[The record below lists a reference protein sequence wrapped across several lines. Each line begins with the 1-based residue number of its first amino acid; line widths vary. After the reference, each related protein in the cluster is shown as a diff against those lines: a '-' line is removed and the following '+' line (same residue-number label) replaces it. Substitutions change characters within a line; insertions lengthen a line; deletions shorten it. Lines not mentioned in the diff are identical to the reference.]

1 MRRVSIAFL
10 LGVLAVLW
18 STTVGAA
25 PPEPETA
32 SISTMFLELD
42 GTVAGPLVACRAN
55 IQDFSYVASN
65 KRLSKTIDNLQYP
78 YITFQIDASMGKPMY
93 DWIKASVSGGGG
105 GGGGARK
112 SGAIIMADFNYKELA
127 RISFQNALITE
138 VGMPK
143 LDAASSAPGVITV
156 TIQPES
162 TSRTFPSKPNQLAKP
177 KQKAWLCSNFRFELG
192 RGQLPAGV
200 SACSQPHHFNPGLDP
215 PVAEVAS
222 VTFPPQDLQA
232 FLDWQQALYCS
243 GLPQE
248 SNESTCTFTYLDPD
262 GARLFTTSF
271 ISSGLFKLTPNTDP
285 AGVPVSYTALLY
297 VSGGSSFDDSAPTP

>member
-1 MRRVSIAFL
+1 MRRMSIAFL

-32 SISTMFLELD
+32 SISTMLLELD
-42 GTVAGPLVACRAN
+42 GAVVGPLVACRVN

-78 YITFQIDASMGKPMY
+78 KITFQIDASMGKPMY

-112 SGAIIMADFNYKELA
+112 SGAIIMANFNYKELA

-162 TSRTFPSKPNQLAKP
+162 TSRTFPSKPNQLSKP
-177 KQKAWLCSNFRFELG
+177 KQKAWLCSNFRLDLG
-192 RGQLPAGV
+192 GLRLSDDALGCTQPPMINPTYESP
-200 SACSQPHHFNPGLDP
+200 SAQ
-215 PVAEVAS
+215 VAS
-222 VTFPPQDLQA
+222 VIFNPREYSLFA
-232 FLDWQQALYCS
+232 EWQQALYCS
-243 GLPQE
+243 GLPPE
-248 SNESTCTFTYLDPD
+248 SNERACTVTYLGPD
-262 GARLFTTSF
+262 GATLFTTSF
-271 ISSGLFKLTPNTDP
+271 ISSGLFKLIPNTDP
-285 AGVPVSYTALLY
+285 AGEVVSYTALLY
-297 VSGGSSFDDSAPTP
+297 VGGGATFDASEQVP

>member
-1 MRRVSIAFL
+1 MQRVLRSTISAAML
-10 LGVLAVLW
+10 LGMATILW
-18 STTVGAA
+18 AA
-25 PPEPETA
+25 PPEPEAA
-32 SISTMFLELD
+32 SISTMFLDLD

-78 YITFQIDASMGKPMY
+78 KITFQIDASMGKPMY
-93 DWIKASVSGGGG
+93 DWINASVSGGGG

-112 SGAIIMADFNYKELA
+112 SGAIIFADFNYKELA

-156 TIQPES
+156 TIEPES
-162 TSRTFPSKPNQLAKP
+162 TSRAFPSKPNQLAKP
-177 KQKAWLCSNFRFELG
+177 KQKAWLCSNFRLELG
-192 RGQLPAGV
+192 GLRLKGSL
-200 SACSQPHHFNPGLDP
+200 SACQQSPMYNRAIDRPAAQ
-215 PVAEVAS
+215 VAW
-222 VTFPPQDLQA
+222 VTFDPQDLQA

-248 SNESTCTFTYLDPD
+248 SGESTCAFSYLGPD
-262 GARLFTTSF
+262 GATLFTTSF
-271 ISSGLFKLTPNTDP
+271 ISTGLFKLAPNTD
-285 AGVPVSYTALLY
+285 ATGSVVSYTAQLY
-297 VSGGSSFDDSAPTP
+297 VTGDASFDAAAPTP